1 MKNKIRLIIIL
12 IVIGAGGQSRAK
24 KAGKYAWLFYLR
36 K

>member
-1 MKNKIRLIIIL
+1 MKNEIQLIVIL

-36 K
+36 R